1 MAGTGRVQVVSK
13 TPIGYNQYDVTI
25 SFDIAFDW
33 GGWNSGAYYTIYCN
47 GQSSSGNAS
56 FSISSGG
63 GSWVW
68 GHIASHTFRIT
79 MPTSGKSLPISFSAG
94 INTGVNPSYID
105 AYGSDTLPAR
115 TWQWKVSYN
124 ANGGTGAPGSQTK
137 NINVDLKLS
146 TIKPTRTGY
155 TFLGWSTSKT
165 ASSASYSPGATYS
178 SNAALTLY
186 AVWKINTWTVKY
198 DANGGTGAP
207 SSQTKTYGQTLKLST
222 TKPTKKDYN
231 FLGWGTSTE
240 STTIEYEAGAD
251 YTNNTAITLYAI
263 WELAYIPPRITTARV
278 DRCTDKGI
286 LADDGICIKVFFEWT
301 SDYPLKTFEISY
313 KKNNSTNWN
322 MEVGGIYRP
331 EPIYSG
337 SHERIYGSSNEPFDI
352 ESDYDIKITVRD
364 TNGSTTIT
372 RRLPPISFAIDFLK
386 GGKGVAFGRPASLED
401 TFEVDFDAK
410 FNRSI
415 VDKFGEEIQ
424 NGLAPN
430 INTTIEDPN
439 TTLKQLIVTNKN
451 TPMGTG
457 QYMYIET
464 RFFDAKSL
472 TANRSQTAY
481 PYSVEGSSYHRFY
494 YGGSWSP
501 WNRITNAS
509 ELGTKSM
516 TVMFPS
522 GETDIS
528 GAKIINC
535 TTLSHDSSDGYLK
548 QSGGGIAIGEGVS
561 SVLVSASV
569 FGWCQKIASTGYF
582 WNRIS
587 RFRGTAETEICTTI
601 TPLNASL
608 YASTIFSPILI
619 QVQAGDVLK
628 LKKMN
633 TESVRIRGLG
643 NTYLTVQV
651 AKFK

>member
-1 MAGTGRVQVVSK
+1 MAGTGRVQVISK
-13 TPIGYNQYDVTI
+13 TPISHNQYDVTI

-33 GGWNSGAYYTIYCN
+33 GGWNSGASYTIHCN

-94 INTGVNPSYID
+94 INTGVTPSYID

-124 ANGGTGAPGSQTK
+124 ANGGIGAPGSQTK
-137 NINVDLKLS
+137 TIGVDLKLS
-146 TIKPTRTGY
+146 TTKPTRIGY

-231 FLGWGTSTE
+231 FLGWGISTE
-240 STTIEYEAGAD
+240 STTIEYEAGAN
-251 YTNNTAITLYAI
+251 YTNNAAITLYAI
-263 WELAYIPPRITTARV
+263 WELAYVPPRITDV
-278 DRCTDKGI
+278 HIDRCDSNGV
-286 LADDGICIKVFFEWT
+286 LADDGRYVKIEFKWA
-301 SDYPLKTFEISY
+301 SDYPFENYTVFY
-313 KKNNSTNWN
+313 KKHNSDDDWT
-322 MEVGGIYRP
+322 GIIGDVYSP

-337 SHERIYGSSNEPFDI
+337 SVAKKFD
-352 ESDYDIKITVRD
+352 ELFAEFEYDIKLSVTD
-364 TNGSTTIT
+364 TNGYSEII
-372 RRLPPISFAIDFLK
+372 RRLPPMSFIIDILK
-386 GGKGVAFGRPASLED
+386 GGKGIAFGRPATLEN

-410 FNRSI
+410 FDKSI

-430 INTTIEDPN
+430 INTTTEDPN

-451 TPMGTG
+451 TPTG

-464 RFFDAKSL
+464 RFFDTKSL

-522 GETDIS
+522 GGTDIS
-528 GAKIINC
+528 GANIINC
-535 TTLSHDSSDGYLK
+535 TILSHDSSDGYLK

-587 RFRGTAETEICTTI
+587 RFRGTAETEICATI

-633 TESVRIRGLG
+633 TENIRIRGLG

-651 AKFK
+651 AELE

>member
-1 MAGTGRVQVVSK
+1 MAGTGRVQVLSK

-105 AYGSDTLPAR
+105 AYGSDTLSAR
-115 TWQWKVSYN
+115 TWQWTVSYN
-124 ANGGTGAPGSQTK
+124 
-137 NINVDLKLS
+137 
-146 TIKPTRTGY
+146 
-155 TFLGWSTSKT
+155 
-165 ASSASYSPGATYS
+165 
-178 SNAALTLY
+178 
-186 AVWKINTWTVKY
+186 
-198 DANGGTGAP
+198 ANGGTGAP

-240 STTIEYEAGAD
+240 STTIEYEAGAN
-251 YTNNTAITLYAI
+251 YTNNAAITLYAI
-263 WELAYIPPRITTARV
+263 WELAYVPPRITDV
-278 DRCTDKGI
+278 HIDRCDSNGV
-286 LADDGICIKVFFEWT
+286 LADDGRYVKIEFKWA
-301 SDYPLKTFEISY
+301 SDYPFENYTVLY
-313 KKNNSTNWN
+313 KKHNSDDDWT
-322 MEVGGIYRP
+322 GIIGDVYSP

-337 SHERIYGSSNEPFDI
+337 SVAKKFD
-352 ESDYDIKITVRD
+352 ELFAEFEYDIKLSVTD
-364 TNGSTTIT
+364 TNGYSEII
-372 RRLPPISFAIDFLK
+372 RRLPPMSFIIDILK
-386 GGKGVAFGRPASLED
+386 GGKGIAFGRPATLEN

-410 FNRSI
+410 FDKSI

-430 INTTIEDPN
+430 INTTTEDPN

-451 TPMGTG
+451 TPTG

-464 RFFDAKSL
+464 RFFDTKSL

-522 GETDIS
+522 GGTDIS
-528 GAKIINC
+528 GANIINC
-535 TTLSHDSSDGYLK
+535 TILSHDSSDGYLK

-587 RFRGTAETEICTTI
+587 RFRGTAETEICATI

-633 TESVRIRGLG
+633 TESVRIRGFG

>member
-1 MAGTGRVQVVSK
+1 MAGTGRVQVLSK

-105 AYGSDTLPAR
+105 AYGSDTLSAR
-115 TWQWKVSYN
+115 TWQWTVSYN
-124 ANGGTGAPGSQTK
+124 
-137 NINVDLKLS
+137 
-146 TIKPTRTGY
+146 
-155 TFLGWSTSKT
+155 
-165 ASSASYSPGATYS
+165 
-178 SNAALTLY
+178 
-186 AVWKINTWTVKY
+186 
-198 DANGGTGAP
+198 ANGGTGAP

-240 STTIEYEAGAD
+240 STTIEYEAGAN
-251 YTNNTAITLYAI
+251 YTNNAAITLYAI
-263 WELAYIPPRITTARV
+263 WELAYVPPRITDV
-278 DRCTDKGI
+278 HIDRCDSNGV
-286 LADDGICIKVFFEWT
+286 LADDGRYVKIEFKWA
-301 SDYPLKTFEISY
+301 SDYPFENYTVFY
-313 KKNNSTNWN
+313 KKHNSDDDWT
-322 MEVGGIYRP
+322 GIIGDVYSP

-337 SHERIYGSSNEPFDI
+337 SVAKKFD
-352 ESDYDIKITVRD
+352 ELFAEFEYDIKLSVTD
-364 TNGSTTIT
+364 TNGYSEII
-372 RRLPPISFAIDFLK
+372 RRLPPMSFIIDILK
-386 GGKGVAFGRPASLED
+386 GGKGIAFGRPATLEN

-410 FNRSI
+410 FDKSI

-430 INTTIEDPN
+430 INTTTEDPN

-451 TPMGTG
+451 TPTG

-464 RFFDAKSL
+464 RFFDTKSL

-522 GETDIS
+522 GGTDIS
-528 GAKIINC
+528 GANIINC
-535 TTLSHDSSDGYLK
+535 TILSHDSSDGYLK

-587 RFRGTAETEICTTI
+587 RFRGTAETEICATI

-633 TESVRIRGLG
+633 TENIRIRGLG

-651 AKFK
+651 AELE

>member
-1 MAGTGRVQVVSK
+1 MAGTGRVQVLSK

-105 AYGSDTLPAR
+105 AYGSDTLSAR
-115 TWQWKVSYN
+115 TWQWTVSYN
-124 ANGGTGAPGSQTK
+124 
-137 NINVDLKLS
+137 
-146 TIKPTRTGY
+146 
-155 TFLGWSTSKT
+155 
-165 ASSASYSPGATYS
+165 
-178 SNAALTLY
+178 
-186 AVWKINTWTVKY
+186 
-198 DANGGTGAP
+198 ANGGTGAP

-240 STTIEYEAGAD
+240 STTIEYEAGAN
-251 YTNNTAITLYAI
+251 YTNNAAITLYAI
-263 WELAYIPPRITTARV
+263 WELAYVPPRITDV
-278 DRCTDKGI
+278 HIDRCDSNGV
-286 LADDGICIKVFFEWT
+286 LADDGRYVKIEFKWA
-301 SDYPLKTFEISY
+301 SDYPFENYTVFY
-313 KKNNSTNWN
+313 KKHNSDDDWT
-322 MEVGGIYRP
+322 GIIGNVYSP

-337 SHERIYGSSNEPFDI
+337 SVAKKFD
-352 ESDYDIKITVRD
+352 ELFAEFEYDIKLSVTD
-364 TNGSTTIT
+364 TNGYSEII
-372 RRLPPISFAIDFLK
+372 RRLPPMSFIIDILK
-386 GGKGVAFGRPASLED
+386 GGKGIAFGRPATLEN

-410 FNRSI
+410 FDKSI

-430 INTTIEDPN
+430 INTTTEDPN

-451 TPMGTG
+451 TPTG

-464 RFFDAKSL
+464 RFFDTKSL

-522 GETDIS
+522 GGTDIS
-528 GAKIINC
+528 GANIINC
-535 TTLSHDSSDGYLK
+535 TILSHDSSDGYLK

-587 RFRGTAETEICTTI
+587 RFRGTAETEICATI

-633 TESVRIRGLG
+633 TENIRIRGLG

-651 AKFK
+651 AELE

>member
-1 MAGTGRVQVVSK
+1 MAGTGRVQIISK
-13 TPIGYNQYDVTI
+13 TAVDHNKYDITV

-33 GGWNSGAYYTIYCN
+33 GGWNSGASYTIYCN

-56 FSISSGG
+56 FSISSGS

-105 AYGSDTLPAR
+105 AYGSYTLPAL
-115 TWQWKVSYN
+115 TWQWPVSYN
-124 ANGGTGAPGSQTK
+124 ANGGTGAPGAQTK
-137 NINVDLKLS
+137 TYNQTLKLS

-155 TFLGWSTSKT
+155 TFLGWNTSKT
-165 ASSASYSPGATYS
+165 ATSASYSPGSDYI

-186 AVWKINTWTVKY
+186 AVWKINTWTVTY
-198 DANGGTGAP
+198 NANGGTGAP

-222 TKPTKKDYN
+222 TEPTKKDYN
-231 FLGWGTSTE
+231 FLGWGTSPN
-240 STTIEYEAGAD
+240 STTIAYETGGD
-251 YTNNTAITLYAI
+251 YTSNTAITLYAI

-301 SDYPLKTFEISY
+301 SDYQLETFEISY
-313 KKNNSTNWN
+313 KKNNSTNWKV
-322 MEVGGIYRP
+322 EVGGIYRP

-337 SHERIYGSSNEPFDI
+337 SYERIYGSSNEPFDI
-352 ESDYDIKITVRD
+352 ESAYDIKITVRD

-386 GGKGVAFGRPASLED
+386 GGKGVAFGIPASLED

-410 FNRSI
+410 FDRSI

-464 RFFDAKSL
+464 RFFDAKSI
-472 TANRSQTAY
+472 TANRMQTAY

-501 WNRITNAS
+501 WRRGVNGDEPSIRAITVSRDYSGDSKVSTDGRIWLS
-509 ELGTKSM
+509 K
-516 TVMFPS
+516 V
-522 GETDIS
+522 IS
-528 GAKIINC
+528 
-535 TTLSHDSSDGYLK
+535 DSSDGKLSSNGIGVVIGAGVK
-548 QSGGGIAIGEGVS
+548 KVIVSMNVFAFLNTGGYGWYRFGIIRAGDPQTSYTGFGDGIAEAANNYTSI
-561 SVLVSASV
+561 VLTDRMIDVNQGDTICLLKV
-569 FGWCQKIASTGYF
+569 GTETNTIRGGDTWMTVKIA
-582 WNRIS
+582 
-587 RFRGTAETEICTTI
+587 
-601 TPLNASL
+601 
-608 YASTIFSPILI
+608 
-619 QVQAGDVLK
+619 Q
-628 LKKMN
+628 
-633 TESVRIRGLG
+633 
-643 NTYLTVQV
+643 
-651 AKFK
+651 

>member
-1 MAGTGRVQVVSK
+1 MAGTGRVQVLSK
-13 TPIGYNQYDVTI
+13 TPVSHNQYDVTI

-33 GGWNSGAYYTIYCN
+33 GGWNSGASYTIYCN

-105 AYGSDTLPAR
+105 AYGSDTLSAR
-115 TWQWKVSYN
+115 TWQWTVSYN
-124 ANGGTGAPGSQTK
+124 
-137 NINVDLKLS
+137 
-146 TIKPTRTGY
+146 
-155 TFLGWSTSKT
+155 
-165 ASSASYSPGATYS
+165 
-178 SNAALTLY
+178 
-186 AVWKINTWTVKY
+186 
-198 DANGGTGAP
+198 ANGGTGAP
-207 SSQTKTYGQTLKLST
+207 SSQTKTIGVDLKLST

-240 STTIEYEAGAD
+240 STTIEYEAGAN
-251 YTNNTAITLYAI
+251 YTNNAAITLYAI
-263 WELAYIPPRITTARV
+263 WELAYVPPRITDV
-278 DRCTDKGI
+278 HIDRCDSNGV
-286 LADDGICIKVFFEWT
+286 LADDGRYVKIEFKWA
-301 SDYPLKTFEISY
+301 SDYPFENYTVFY
-313 KKNNSTNWN
+313 KKHNSDDDWT
-322 MEVGGIYRP
+322 GIIGDVYSP

-337 SHERIYGSSNEPFDI
+337 SVAKKFD
-352 ESDYDIKITVRD
+352 ELFAEFEYDIKLSVTD
-364 TNGSTTIT
+364 TNGYSEII
-372 RRLPPISFAIDFLK
+372 RRLPPMSFIIDILK
-386 GGKGVAFGRPASLED
+386 GGKGIAFGRPATLEN

-410 FNRSI
+410 FDKSI

-430 INTTIEDPN
+430 INTTTEDPN

-451 TPMGTG
+451 TPTG

-464 RFFDAKSL
+464 RFFDTKSL

-522 GETDIS
+522 GGTDIS
-528 GAKIINC
+528 GANIINC
-535 TTLSHDSSDGYLK
+535 TILSHDSSDGYLK

-587 RFRGTAETEICTTI
+587 RFRGTAETEICATI

-633 TESVRIRGLG
+633 TENIRIRGLG

-651 AKFK
+651 AELE

>member
-337 SHERIYGSSNEPFDI
+337 SYERIYGSSNEPFDI

-410 FNRSI
+410 FDRSI

-430 INTTIEDPN
+430 ISTAIEDPN

-464 RFFDAKSL
+464 RFFDTKSL

-501 WNRITNAS
+501 WRRGVNGDEPSIRAITVSRANGGDASVSTAGRIYLS
-509 ELGTKSM
+509 K
-516 TVMFPS
+516 V
-522 GETDIS
+522 IS
-528 GAKIINC
+528 
-535 TTLSHDSSDGYLK
+535 DSSDGKLSSNGIGVVIGAGVK
-548 QSGGGIAIGEGVS
+548 KVIVSMNVFAFLNTGGYGWYRFGIIRAGDPPESYTGFGDGIAEAANNYTSI
-561 SVLVSASV
+561 VLTDRMIDVNQGDTICLLKV
-569 FGWCQKIASTGYF
+569 GTETNTIRGNDTWMTVKIA
-582 WNRIS
+582 
-587 RFRGTAETEICTTI
+587 
-601 TPLNASL
+601 
-608 YASTIFSPILI
+608 
-619 QVQAGDVLK
+619 Q
-628 LKKMN
+628 
-633 TESVRIRGLG
+633 
-643 NTYLTVQV
+643 
-651 AKFK
+651 

>member
-1 MAGTGRVQVVSK
+1 MQKELVDLAVEKLDNIEKYFENRTDYNDNFGYL
-13 TPIGYNQYDVTI
+13 TPITLLQESLDKFTKELEKQVNDGVIKEGSNEWY
-25 SFDIAFDW
+25 SAME
-33 GGWNSGAYYTIYCN
+33 
-47 GQSSSGNAS
+47 
-56 FSISSGG
+56 SISKMQESIFEATLKKYQDIIDNL
-63 GSWVW
+63 S
-68 GHIASHTFRIT
+68 RI
-79 MPTSGKSLPISFSAG
+79 
-94 INTGVNPSYID
+94 
-105 AYGSDTLPAR
+105 SDTLDNSIELKEAR
-115 TWQWKVSYN
+115 DEPILESDYKKLMDLNDKSIQEKYNKREKLLKQQAIYDVGSAKYDELAKEIADIDDDIYGLLTDIEELKNKIWEVRWQPFFDGQEALKDLIDETDTFRDLLDSDAFVGKN
-124 ANGGTGAPGSQTK
+124 GGLTDEGLANGRY
-137 NINVDLKLS
+137 V
-146 TIKPTRTGY
+146 
-155 TFLGWSTSKT
+155 
-165 ASSASYSPGATYS
+165 
-178 SNAALTLY
+178 
-186 AVWKINTWTVKY
+186 KIEFKW
-198 DANGGTGAP
+198 A
-207 SSQTKTYGQTLKLST
+207 
-222 TKPTKKDYN
+222 
-231 FLGWGTSTE
+231 
-240 STTIEYEAGAD
+240 
-251 YTNNTAITLYAI
+251 
-263 WELAYIPPRITTARV
+263 
-278 DRCTDKGI
+278 
-286 LADDGICIKVFFEWT
+286 
-301 SDYPLKTFEISY
+301 SDYPFENYTVFY
-313 KKNNSTNWN
+313 KKHNSDDDWT
-322 MEVGGIYRP
+322 GIIGDVYSP

-337 SHERIYGSSNEPFDI
+337 SVAKKFD
-352 ESDYDIKITVRD
+352 ELFAEFEYDIKLSVTD
-364 TNGSTTIT
+364 TNGYSEII
-372 RRLPPISFAIDFLK
+372 RRLPPMSFIIDILK
-386 GGKGVAFGRPASLED
+386 GGKGIAFGRPATLEN

-410 FNRSI
+410 FDKSI

-430 INTTIEDPN
+430 INTTTEDPN

-451 TPMGTG
+451 TPTG

-464 RFFDAKSL
+464 RFFDTKSL

-522 GETDIS
+522 GGTDIS
-528 GAKIINC
+528 GANIINC
-535 TTLSHDSSDGYLK
+535 TILSHDSSDGYLK

-587 RFRGTAETEICTTI
+587 RFRGTAETEICATI

-633 TESVRIRGLG
+633 TESVRIRGFG